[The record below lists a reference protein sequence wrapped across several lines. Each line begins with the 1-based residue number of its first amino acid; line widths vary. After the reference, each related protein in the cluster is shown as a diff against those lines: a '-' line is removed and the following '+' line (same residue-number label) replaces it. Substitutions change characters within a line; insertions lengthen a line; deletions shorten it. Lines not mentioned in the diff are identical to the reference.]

1 MKCVFAS
8 KNPLTNTNR
17 ERQTPHGGPPFV
29 NACTLADME
38 RHGAATDPDRLRHL
52 TAPPDIKTHVLISS
66 AWKRRGRAD
75 GFGMQLAFL
84 ITINTVRISGLLAD
98 N

>member
-17 ERQTPHGGPPFV
+17 ERQTPHGAPPFV
-29 NACTLADME
+29 MACTLADME
-38 RHGAATDPDRLRHL
+38 RHRAATDPDRLRHL
-52 TAPPDIKTHVLISS
+52 ITRPDTKTHFLISS
-66 AWKRRGRAD
+66 TWKRRGKAA